1 MSCLYTCF
9 NVKLYCMPYAIEM
22 VIKKTQRIFS
32 IVLK

>member
-9 NVKLYCMPYAIEM
+9 NLKLYCMSYTIEM
-22 VIKKTQRIFS
+22 VIKKMQAIFA